1 MEIEP
6 VVYQMVAILGA
17 LGVLI
22 AVLERCAPRRP
33 GGLWL
38 APATNAPKRAAELWF
53 LAYGVVWIG
62 AFACIVGFELYES
75 FSAWTYFWVCGGLAA
90 PLWLQ
95 PVVAPGLTK
104 DADRPLAERYA
115 LKANVW
121 LGVFGFAG
129 NYWYTHYFYSVLG
142 AEYTMPANRLN
153 NVPIAMYFATHFYF
167 CFYHVLSNACL
178 RRVATGYAPGLAK
191 TALRVAVVAALAY
204 LTAFLETLTI
214 SGFPYWRFDDRHQ
227 AYTVGSAFYGIYFV
241 VSFPAFLLIDETP
254 ANVVNGQTHT
264 LRRAFVEALAAA
276 MAVLFLLDFV
286 RLALGIPFKME
297 IAPFF

>member
-1 MEIEP
+1 
-6 VVYQMVAILGA
+6 
-17 LGVLI
+17 
-22 AVLERCAPRRP
+22 
-33 GGLWL
+33 
-38 APATNAPKRAAELWF
+38 
-53 LAYGVVWIG
+53 
-62 AFACIVGFELYES
+62 
-75 FSAWTYFWVCGGLAA
+75 
-90 PLWLQ
+90 
-95 PVVAPGLTK
+95 
-104 DADRPLAERYA
+104 
-115 LKANVW
+115 
-121 LGVFGFAG
+121 
-129 NYWYTHYFYSVLG
+129 
-142 AEYTMPANRLN
+142 MPANRLN

-241 VSFPAFLLIDETP
+241 VSFPAFLLIVAAPTRGLDRVAATPRVRGRDAFLRRRPGFRDATRVRGDAAVFAPTPRFRAACRPRRVRDVSATFPRQDETP